1 MGRIDHTQWKL
12 RDDHILRHQAER
24 WRDASSS
31 REQEEI
37 FKTYGVRWSPLWELS
52 YWSPSLQLIIDAMHC
67 LLGGLAEAHFHHT
80 LVLTSASA
88 NSGTPDQPAFSY
100 KFCQVDLKE
109 NPLPDE
115 MTLKEGK
122 QVAAIHTLLTT
133 ALAGIDEN
141 GQIDQ
146 ETFQN
151 SVKEL
156 SKRLLAKNT
165 KPLVFVSHDLKL
177 QPQGS
182 VKERCLPGK
191 PVRLYKKDWV
201 DALVEWVS
209 TKSLSRPCWS

>member
-1 MGRIDHTQWKL
+1 M
-12 RDDHILRHQAER
+12 
-24 WRDASSS
+24 
-31 REQEEI
+31 
-37 FKTYGVRWSPLWELS
+37 YGVRWSPLWELS
-52 YWSPSLQLIIDAMHC
+52 YWSPSRQLVVDAMHC
-67 LLGGLAEAHFHHT
+67 LLGGLAETHFRYT

-109 NPLPDE
+109 NSLPDE

-122 QVAAIHTLLTT
+122 QVAAIHTLLTR

-146 ETFQN
+146 EAFQN
-151 SVKEL
+151 SVDEL
-156 SKRLLAKNT
+156 SKRLLGKNT

-182 VKERCLPGK
+182 VKERCVPSK
-191 PVRLYKKDWV
+191 PVRLRKKDWV
-201 DALVEWVS
+201 GALVEWVS
-209 TKSLSRPCWS
+209 TKSLSRPHWS